1 MPEKMNS
8 HSIDL
13 DQSNKLMS
21 DFLLLRWAVAVLGSK
36 SNSNWWPCDFL
47 SEHGLAATEYNFQR
61 SAFAAAMTS
70 TVAAA
75 RLHHDDKIGKARV
88 GHLFR
93 FTFPME
99 RAVHQ
104 ILQNQTKGLMVKKPM
119 AVLEELAEG
128 EIDSPDGPVQVG
140 KMDDIV
146 TRQGLLEL
154 ARHYHAAFRSGRV
167 ILPYFAA
174 LSR

>member
-1 MPEKMNS
+1 MNS
-8 HSIDL
+8 HPIDL
-13 DQSNKLMS
+13 DRGNKLMT

-36 SNSNWWPCDFL
+36 SNNNWWPCDFL

-61 SAFAAAMTS
+61 SAFAAAVTS
-70 TVAAA
+70 TAAAA
-75 RLHHDDKIGKARV
+75 RLHHDEKIGKARV

-104 ILQNQTKGLMVKKPM
+104 ILQTKSQEFTVKKPM
-119 AVLEELAEG
+119 AVIEELAEG
-128 EIDSPDGPVQVG
+128 EIDSPEGPVQVG
-140 KMDDIV
+140 KWDDIA
-146 TRQGLLEL
+146 TRQGLVEL

-174 LSR
+174 VSR

>member
-1 MPEKMNS
+1 MNNQ
-8 HSIDL
+8 HDDL
-13 DQSNKLMS
+13 DRGYKLLS
-21 DFLLLRWAVAVLGSK
+21 DLLELRWAVCVLGSK
-36 SNSNWWPCDFL
+36 ANANWWPCDFL
-47 SEHGLAATEYNFQR
+47 SDHGLAATEYNFQR

-104 ILQNQTKGLMVKKPM
+104 ILQNQTKGLMVKKPI

-140 KMDDIV
+140 KMDDIA

-154 ARHYHAAFRSGRV
+154 ARHYHAAFRTGRV
-167 ILPYFAA
+167 TLPYFAA

>member
-1 MPEKMNS
+1 MNT
-8 HSIDL
+8 HSIDS
-13 DQSNKLMS
+13 DRGNKLMT

-36 SNSNWWPCDFL
+36 SNNNWWPCDFL
-47 SEHGLAATEYNFQR
+47 SDHGLAATEYNFQR
-61 SAFAAAMTS
+61 SAFAAAVTS
-70 TVAAA
+70 TAAAA
-75 RLHHDDKIGKARV
+75 RLHHDEKIGKARV

-104 ILQNQTKGLMVKKPM
+104 ILQTKSQEFTVKKPM
-119 AVLEELAEG
+119 AAIEELAEG
-128 EIDSPDGPVQVG
+128 EIDSPEGPVQVG
-140 KMDDIV
+140 KWDDIA
-146 TRQGLLEL
+146 TRQGLVEL

>member
-1 MPEKMNS
+1 MNRPS
-8 HSIDL
+8 FEP
-13 DQSNKLMS
+13 DQGHKLLS
-21 DFLLLRWAVAVLGSK
+21 DFLLLRWAVGVLGSK
-36 SNSNWWPCDFL
+36 SNCNWWSCDFL

-70 TVAAA
+70 TAATA

-104 ILQNQTKGLMVKKPM
+104 ILQTQTKEFTVKKPM
-119 AVLEELAEG
+119 AAIEELAEG
-128 EIDSPDGPVQVG
+128 EIDSPEGPVQVG
-140 KMDDIV
+140 KLDDIA

>member
-1 MPEKMNS
+1 MNNQPA
-8 HSIDL
+8 DL
-13 DQSNKLMS
+13 DRGYKLLS
-21 DFLLLRWAVAVLGSK
+21 DFLELRWAVCVLGSK
-36 SNSNWWPCDFL
+36 ANANWWPCDFL
-47 SEHGLAATEYNFQR
+47 SDHGLAATEYNFQR

-119 AVLEELAEG
+119 AVLEEFAEG

-140 KMDDIV
+140 KMDDIAN
-146 TRQGLLEL
+146 RQGLVEL